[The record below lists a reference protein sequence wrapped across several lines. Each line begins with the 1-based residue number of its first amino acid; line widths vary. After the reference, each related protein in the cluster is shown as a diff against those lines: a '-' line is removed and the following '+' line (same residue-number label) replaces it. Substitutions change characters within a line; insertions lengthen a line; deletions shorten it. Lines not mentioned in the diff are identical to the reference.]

1 MDVKEKVF
9 ESVAECLEK
18 SVSDLT
24 LDTDMDDV
32 EEWDSMRNVMILS
45 RLEEEFDIMIP
56 EDDIFDLVAEARP
69 WSVIEPIIG
78 PATEARTAITIIT
91 TIISIRVKPDFLLFI

>member
-1 MDVKEKVF
+1 MDIKEKVF
-9 ESVAECLEK
+9 EIVAECLEK

-56 EDDIFDLVAEARP
+56 EDDIFDLVTVGAIVEEIEKIKAE
-69 WSVIEPIIG
+69 G
-78 PATEARTAITIIT
+78 
-91 TIISIRVKPDFLLFI
+91 

>member
-1 MDVKEKVF
+1 MDIKEKVF
-9 ESVAECLEK
+9 EIVAECLEK
-18 SVSDLT
+18 NVTDLT

-56 EDDIFDLVAEARP
+56 EDDIFDLLTVGAIVEEIEKIKAE
-69 WSVIEPIIG
+69 
-78 PATEARTAITIIT
+78 
-91 TIISIRVKPDFLLFI
+91 

>member
-1 MDVKEKVF
+1 MDIKEKVF
-9 ESVAECLEK
+9 GIVAECLEK

-24 LDTDMDDV
+24 VDTDMDDV

-56 EDDIFDLVAEARP
+56 EDDIFDLVTVGAIVEE
-69 WSVIEPIIG
+69 IEKIKEEG
-78 PATEARTAITIIT
+78 
-91 TIISIRVKPDFLLFI
+91 

>member
-1 MDVKEKVF
+1 MDIKEKVF
-9 ESVAECLEK
+9 EIVAECLEK
-18 SVSDLT
+18 NVSDLT

-56 EDDIFDLVAEARP
+56 EDDIFDLVTVGAIVEEIEKIKAE
-69 WSVIEPIIG
+69 
-78 PATEARTAITIIT
+78 
-91 TIISIRVKPDFLLFI
+91 

>member
-1 MDVKEKVF
+1 MDIKEKVF
-9 ESVAECLEK
+9 EIVAECLEK
-18 SVSDLT
+18 NVTDLT

-56 EDDIFDLVAEARP
+56 EDDIFDLVTVGAIVEEIEKIKAE
-69 WSVIEPIIG
+69 
-78 PATEARTAITIIT
+78 
-91 TIISIRVKPDFLLFI
+91 